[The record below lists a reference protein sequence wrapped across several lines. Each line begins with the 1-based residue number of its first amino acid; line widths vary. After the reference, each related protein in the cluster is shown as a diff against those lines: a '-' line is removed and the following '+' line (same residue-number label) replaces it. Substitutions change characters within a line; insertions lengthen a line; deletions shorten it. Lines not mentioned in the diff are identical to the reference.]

1 VDDEEAGVTLNVA
14 ALIPAYNEAATIA
27 DVVRGVHP
35 FVSRVLVVDDGSRDG
50 TADAARAAGADVVA
64 HASNQGKGHAVRTG
78 LTRLLGGETT
88 HVLLLD
94 GDMQHLPHEAP
105 RLLDAARATGADV
118 VIGQR
123 RFDPAG
129 MPASRYHA
137 NRIGSR
143 ALSSFVG
150 VPVDDTQCGFR
161 VFRAEAL
168 RKMRLSARGYD
179 IETEMLIK
187 LRRLG
192 GRVASVPVS
201 AVYDG
206 RRSKLRPIRDTTRT
220 CFLAVYYRFL
230 QPL

>member
-1 VDDEEAGVTLNVA
+1 MTMRLA

-27 DVVRGVHP
+27 EVVRGVGP
-35 FVSRVLVVDDGSRDG
+35 FVSLVMVVDDGSEDG
-50 TADAARAAGADVVA
+50 TADAARTAGASVVA
-64 HASNQGKGHAVRTG
+64 HPANHGKGQALRSG
-78 LTRLLGGETT
+78 LAHLLRGDFT
-88 HVLLLD
+88 HLLLLD
-94 GDMQHLPHEAP
+94 GDMQHLPQEAP
-105 RLLDAARATGADV
+105 RLIDAASETGADV

-150 VPVDDTQCGFR
+150 IPVDDTQCGFR
-161 VFRAEAL
+161 LFRADTL
-168 RKMRLSARGYD
+168 RQMRLSARGYD

-201 AVYDG
+201 AVYNG
-206 RRSKLRPIRDTTRT
+206 RRSNLRPIRDTTRT
-220 CFLAVYYRFL
+220 CFLAVYYRYL

>member
-1 VDDEEAGVTLNVA
+1 MTMRVA
-14 ALIPAYNEAATIA
+14 ALVPAFNEAATIA
-27 DVVRGVHP
+27 DVVRGVRP
-35 FVSRVLVVDDGSRDG
+35 SVSRVLVVDDGSTDG
-50 TADAARAAGADVVA
+50 TADEARRAGACVVA
-64 HASNQGKGHAVRTG
+64 HAANLGKGRAVRTG
-78 LTRLLGGETT
+78 LTHLLSGDFT
-88 HVLLLD
+88 HVMLLD

-118 VIGQR
+118 VIGVR

-150 VPVDDTQCGFR
+150 VPVDDTQCGYR
-161 VFRAEAL
+161 LFRADAL

-192 GRVASVPVS
+192 GRVASIPVT
-201 AVYDG
+201 AVYKG
-206 RRSKLRPIRDTTRT
+206 GRSKLRHIRDTTRT
-220 CFLAVYYRFL
+220 CFLAVYYRFI

>member
-1 VDDEEAGVTLNVA
+1 MTMNVA

-27 DVVRGVHP
+27 EVVRGVRP
-35 FVSRVLVVDDGSRDG
+35 FVSLVIVVDDGSSDG
-50 TADAARAAGADVVA
+50 TADKARAAGGHVVA
-64 HASNQGKGHAVRTG
+64 HATNLGKGHAVRTG
-78 LTRLLGGETT
+78 LTHVLSGDFT

-94 GDMQHLPHEAP
+94 GDMQHLPQEAS
-105 RLLDAARATGADV
+105 RLLDAALATGADV
-118 VIGQR
+118 VIGER
-123 RFDPAG
+123 RFDPSG

-143 ALSSFVG
+143 ALSRFVG

-161 VFRAEAL
+161 LFRAETL
-168 RKMRLSARGYD
+168 HKMRLSARGYD

-192 GRVASVPVS
+192 GRIASVPVS
-201 AVYDG
+201 AVYNG

-220 CFLAVYYRFL
+220 CFLAVYYRYL
-230 QPL
+230 QAL

>member
-1 VDDEEAGVTLNVA
+1 MTMNAA
-14 ALIPAYNEAATIA
+14 ALIPAYNEASTIA
-27 DVVRGVHP
+27 DVVRGVQR
-35 FVSRVLVVDDGSRDG
+35 FVSQVLVVDDGSVDG
-50 TADAARAAGADVVA
+50 TADEARAAGARVLA
-64 HASNQGKGHAVRTG
+64 HATNLGKGHAVRTG
-78 LTRLLGGETT
+78 LADLLSGDIT
-88 HVLLLD
+88 HVILLD
-94 GDMQHLPHEAP
+94 GDMQHLPHETP
-105 RLLDAARATGADV
+105 RLLDAARTTGADV
-118 VIGQR
+118 VIGER
-123 RFDPAG
+123 RFDRAG

-150 VPVDDTQCGFR
+150 VPLDDTQCGFR

-168 RKMRLSARGYD
+168 RTMRLSARGYD

-192 GRVASVPVS
+192 GRVARVPVS
-201 AVYDG
+201 AVYNL

>member
-1 VDDEEAGVTLNVA
+1 MTMNVA

-27 DVVRGVHP
+27 DVVRGVRR
-35 FVSRVLVVDDGSRDG
+35 FVSHVLVVDDGSADG
-50 TADAARAAGADVVA
+50 TADEARAAGARVVA
-64 HASNQGKGHAVRTG
+64 HATNLGKGQAVRTG
-78 LTRLLGGETT
+78 LADLLSGDIT
-88 HVLLLD
+88 HVILLD
-94 GDMQHLPHEAP
+94 GDMQHLPHETP

-118 VIGQR
+118 VIGER
-123 RFDPAG
+123 RFDRAG

-150 VPVDDTQCGFR
+150 VPLGDTQCGFR

-168 RKMRLSARGYD
+168 RTMRLSARGYD

-201 AVYDG
+201 AVYNL

>member
-1 VDDEEAGVTLNVA
+1 MTLNVA
-14 ALIPAYNEAATIA
+14 ALIPAYNEASTIG
-27 DVVRGVHP
+27 DVVRGVRP
-35 FVSRVLVVDDGSRDG
+35 FVSRVLVVDDGSIDG
-50 TADAARAAGADVVA
+50 TADEARAAGACVIA
-64 HASNQGKGHAVRTG
+64 HAANQGKGRAVRTG
-78 LTRLLGGETT
+78 LENLLGGDIT

-94 GDMQHLPHEAP
+94 GDMQHLPQETP
-105 RLLDAARATGADV
+105 RLLDAAASTGADV
-118 VIGQR
+118 VIGER

-143 ALSSFVG
+143 ALSRFVG

-161 VFRAEAL
+161 LFRAEAL
-168 RKMRLSARGYD
+168 RRMRLSASGYD

-187 LRRLG
+187 LRRLH

>member
-1 VDDEEAGVTLNVA
+1 MTMNVA

-27 DVVRGVHP
+27 DVVRGVRR
-35 FVSRVLVVDDGSRDG
+35 FVSHVLVVDDGSADG
-50 TADAARAAGADVVA
+50 TADEARAAGARVVA
-64 HASNQGKGHAVRTG
+64 HATNMGKGHAVRTG
-78 LTRLLGGETT
+78 LADLLTGDIT
-88 HVLLLD
+88 HVIMLD
-94 GDMQHLPHEAP
+94 GDMQHLPHETP

-118 VIGQR
+118 VIGER
-123 RFDPAG
+123 RFDRAG

-150 VPVDDTQCGFR
+150 VPIDDTQCGFR

-168 RKMRLSARGYD
+168 RRMRLSARGYD

-192 GRVASVPVS
+192 GRVARVPVS
-201 AVYDG
+201 AVYNV

>member
-1 VDDEEAGVTLNVA
+1 MTMNVG

-27 DVVRGVHP
+27 DVVRGVRR
-35 FVSRVLVVDDGSRDG
+35 FVSQVLVVDDGSVDG
-50 TADAARAAGADVVA
+50 TADEARAAGARVVA
-64 HASNQGKGHAVRTG
+64 HTTNLGKGHAVRTG
-78 LTRLLGGETT
+78 LADLLTGDVT
-88 HVLLLD
+88 HVILLD
-94 GDMQHLPHEAP
+94 GDMQHLPHETP

-118 VIGQR
+118 VIGER
-123 RFDPAG
+123 RFDRAG

-150 VPVDDTQCGFR
+150 VPLDDTQCGFR

-168 RKMRLSARGYD
+168 RTMRLSARGYD

-192 GRVASVPVS
+192 GRVARVPVS
-201 AVYDG
+201 AVYNV

>member
-1 VDDEEAGVTLNVA
+1 MTMKVA

-27 DVVRGVHP
+27 DVVRGVQP
-35 FVSRVLVVDDGSRDG
+35 FVSQVLVVDDGSIDSTG
-50 TADAARAAGADVVA
+50 DEARAAGARVVA
-64 HASNQGKGHAVRTG
+64 HATNLGKGQAVRTG
-78 LTRLLGGETT
+78 LTHLLSSDVT
-88 HVLLLD
+88 HVILLD
-94 GDMQHLPHEAP
+94 GDMQHLPDESP

-118 VIGQR
+118 VIGER

-201 AVYDG
+201 AVYNR

>member
-1 VDDEEAGVTLNVA
+1 MNAA

-27 DVVRGVHP
+27 DVVRGVRP
-35 FVSRVLVVDDGSRDG
+35 FVSQVMVVDDGSIDG
-50 TADAARAAGADVVA
+50 TADEARAAGARVVA
-64 HASNQGKGHAVRTG
+64 HATNMGKGRAVRTG
-78 LTRLLGGETT
+78 LMHLLGCDIT
-88 HVLLLD
+88 HVILLD
-94 GDMQHLPHEAP
+94 GDMQHLPHETP
-105 RLLDAARATGADV
+105 RLLDAARATRADV
-118 VIGQR
+118 VIGER
-123 RFDPAG
+123 RFDPEG

-161 VFRAEAL
+161 VFRSEAL
-168 RKMRLSARGYD
+168 RRMRLSARGYD

-201 AVYDG
+201 AVYNG

>member
-1 VDDEEAGVTLNVA
+1 MDVA
-14 ALIPAYNEAATIA
+14 ALIPAYNEAATIG
-27 DVVRGVHP
+27 DVVRGVQP
-35 FVSRVLVVDDGSRDG
+35 FVSQVLVVDDGSSDG
-50 TADAARAAGADVVA
+50 TADAARLSGARVVA
-64 HASNQGKGHAVRTG
+64 HAANLGKGHAVRTG
-78 LTRLLGGETT
+78 LTHLLSGDIT
-88 HVLLLD
+88 HVLILD
-94 GDMQHLPHEAP
+94 GDMQHLPQETP
-105 RLLDAARATGADV
+105 RLLDAARTTTADV
-118 VIGQR
+118 VIGER
-123 RFDPAG
+123 RFDRTG

-137 NRIGSR
+137 NRLGSR

-161 VFRAEAL
+161 VFRAETL
-168 RKMRLSARGYD
+168 RKMRLSASGYD

-201 AVYDG
+201 AVYNG